1 MFQIESKADL
11 RLAGR
16 ALRNKWNV
24 DREAI
29 KAALMTAIQDPDL
42 MLEAVKVLLVADSL
56 DVRREELEAKKE
68 ARENDQ
74 RLRLLAVAR
83 SVPATELARI
93 ASENGIV
100 SGSDQGRREDEAA
113 RVDGSQKSSTP

>member
-29 KAALMTAIQDPDL
+29 KAALMIAIQDPDL
-42 MLEAVKVLLVADSL
+42 MLEAAKVLLVADSL

>member
-1 MFQIESKADL
+1 MFQIETKADL

-29 KAALMTAIQDPDL
+29 KAALMSAIRDPDL
-42 MLEAVKVLLVADSL
+42 MLEAAKVLLVADSL
-56 DVRREELEAKKE
+56 DVKREEIEAKKE

-83 SVPATELARI
+83 SVPATELARL

-100 SGSDQGRREDEAA
+100 SRSDQGRREDEAT
-113 RVDGSQKSSTP
+113 RVNGSQEGGTP

>member
-42 MLEAVKVLLVADSL
+42 MLEAAKVLLVADSL
-56 DVRREELEAKKE
+56 DVKREELEAKKE

-83 SVPATELARI
+83 SVPAAELARI

-100 SGSDQGRREDEAA
+100 SGPDQGRREDKAA
-113 RVDGSQKSSTP
+113 RVDGSQKGGTP

>member
-29 KAALMTAIQDPDL
+29 KAALMTAIEDPDL
-42 MLEAVKVLLVADSL
+42 MIEAAKVLLVADSL
-56 DVRREELEAKKE
+56 DVKREEVEAKKE

-74 RLRLLAVAR
+74 RLRLLELAR
-83 SVPATELARI
+83 SVPATELARL
-93 ASENGIV
+93 ASENGIGG
-100 SGSDQGRREDEAA
+100 GSDQRGRAA
-113 RVDGSQKSSTP
+113 KATPVNGKKASRRT

>member
-1 MFQIESKADL
+1 MFQIQSKADL

-29 KAALMTAIQDPDL
+29 KAALMSAIRDPDL
-42 MLEAVKVLLVADSL
+42 MLEAAKVLLVADSL
-56 DVRREELEAKKE
+56 DVKREEIEAKKE

-83 SVPATELARI
+83 SVPATELARL

-100 SGSDQGRREDEAA
+100 SRSDQGRREDEAT
-113 RVDGSQKSSTP
+113 RVNGSQEGGTP